1 MKTNK
6 WHAETASLGE
16 YFLFVC
22 VVVIDKYETGSQLSA
37 KPCDRALCLRDV
49 MLKHF
54 QFLCVEMKCTH
65 QWWSGGVNKKENW
78 MKVYSHCSS

>member
-37 KPCDRALCLRDV
+37 KPGDTYIV
-49 MLKHF
+49 S
-54 QFLCVEMKCTH
+54 T
-65 QWWSGGVNKKENW
+65 
-78 MKVYSHCSS
+78 